1 MFDPESN
8 IAEQLKKAV
17 EHHRRNLPAEE
28 KARHERETLEQ
39 MVSQLEQLSGRRTR
53 PGDADS

>member
-28 KARHERETLEQ
+28 KARHEREALEQ
-39 MVSQLEQLSGRRTR
+39 MVEQLEALSHGRAD
-53 PGDADS
+53 PGHIDS